1 MSLMTLAAIAL
12 TPIAVAALLY
22 ARRRDHERGVLA
34 GKAVASALFLV
45 VAFAEAPLDPW
56 YGQAMRVALVLCAV
70 GDLCLA
76 GESRRALAAGIAA
89 FGLGHLGFCVA
100 FAPVAHRNVA
110 LSLAGPLLAIASLV
124 VWSVRAR
131 LGALLVP
138 VALYTA
144 LLTATAALGLAVW
157 ASAPAAPGRALVGLG
172 ALLFFAS
179 DAFVA
184 RQRFGASSFTN
195 RLIGVPLYYA
205 AQLLIAASIGLL
217 SR

>member
-1 MSLMTLAAIAL
+1 MSALTIAAIAL
-12 TPIAVAALLY
+12 TPTAVAALLY
-22 ARRRDHERGVLA
+22 ARKHDHERAVVVS
-34 GKAVASALFLV
+34 KAIASALFLV
-45 VAFAEAPLDPW
+45 VAFATTPADAP
-56 YGQAMRVALVLCAV
+56 YGLAMRVALVLCAV

-76 GESRRALAAGIAA
+76 SESRRALAAGIAA

-100 FAPVAHRNVA
+100 FVPVAQRDVA
-110 LSLAGPLLAIASLV
+110 LALAGPLLLIASAV

-144 LLTATAALGLAVW
+144 LLTATGALGLAVW
-157 ASAPAAPGRALVGLG
+157 ASAPGGPGRALVGLG
-172 ALLFFAS
+172 TLLFFAS

-184 RQRFGASSFTN
+184 RQRFGAPSFTN

-205 AQLLIAASIGLL
+205 GQLLIAASIGLL
-217 SR
+217 SV